1 MLPKSDGILRR
12 TTPGTTRPVALLA
25 TLVLAMA
32 PAGCATAPRDG
43 FGHWWLSDKE
53 CLARVMYF
61 ESNRSSDDGMLAVGT
76 VVMNRLGSGAY
87 PHTICGVV
95 GQPGQFASGVLDLPL
110 SGPGRIRAERIAGA
124 VLAGE
129 RHPGVGRAMYFHT
142 AGVSFPDRN
151 MHYVLVAGGNAF
163 YEKTTGDHVSGSMPT
178 AFGPETDQS
187 GDADRLAFFLTSG
200 QGFFHQ

>member
-1 MLPKSDGILRR
+1 MCALRKTR
-12 TTPGTTRPVALLA
+12 KTMRWTTPSTMWPVALVA

-32 PAGCATAPRDG
+32 PSGCATAPRDS

-76 VVMNRLGSGAY
+76 VVMNRRESGEY

-95 GQPGQFASGVLDLPL
+95 GQPGQFASGVFDRPM
-110 SGPGRIRAERIAGA
+110 SGSGRASAERIAGA
-124 VLAGE
+124 VLSGM

-142 AGVSFPDRN
+142 AGVSFPYRN

-163 YEKTTGDHVSGSMPT
+163 YEKTAGDHVSGSMPT
-178 AFGPETDQS
+178 AFGSEASQF
-187 GDADRLAFFLTSG
+187 GDADRLAFFLTTG
-200 QGFFHQ
+200 QGL